1 MNEFKLKD
9 TIIFLKEVEDP
20 LFGSIIYHKPAKPN
34 TVITIKSP
42 SKTVKLPLNR
52 IKLAMFRL
60 DFLRYGLIF
69 KSKMYFDFDV
79 HYWDRQTKAI
89 ASHKLKANFHPEQE
103 LDFRKKFQQ

>member
-9 TIIFLKEVEDP
+9 TIVFLKQVENP
-20 LFGSIIYHKPAKPN
+20 LFGSISFRKPAKPN

-52 IKLAMFRL
+52 IKLVVFKL

-69 KSKMYFDFDV
+69 RNKMLYDCDLP
-79 HYWDRQTKAI
+79 YWDKQTKII
-89 ASHKLKANFHPEQE
+89 ARHKLEVNFHPERRLAHE
-103 LDFRKKFQQ
+103 Y